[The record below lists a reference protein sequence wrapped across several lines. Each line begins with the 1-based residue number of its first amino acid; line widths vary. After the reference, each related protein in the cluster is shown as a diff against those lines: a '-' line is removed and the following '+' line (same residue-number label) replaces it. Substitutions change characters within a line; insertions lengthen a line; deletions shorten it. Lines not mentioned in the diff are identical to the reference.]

1 MNLVYCHSGSGS
13 KLPKVVECCLMGG
26 DVCSLCHAGY
36 LQLTGSMRSHYSS
49 CLASILD
56 REIKGKGAL
65 LRSGLDGMQ
74 RWSKITFVEY
84 CALFCLC
91 WLVVF
96 YMAWS
101 ISGTYCWGIHMLK
114 YKCRHGF
121 YEQWTK
127 VSKFT
132 DQKKLLPKKYNL
144 FTRYT
149 LLALIYI
156 VTRTKPP
163 HVLMNTFF
171 FLSFLPLNKLFIKIA
186 IFFKSHVLNFCLLK
200 Q

>member
-1 MNLVYCHSGSGS
+1 MSPLVRRWTWYTVTLGLTPNSPGW
-13 KLPKVVECCLMGG
+13 LNAVWWGG
-26 DVCSLCHAGY
+26 VCAACATLATCS
-36 LQLTGSMRSHYSS
+36 LTGSVRSHYSS

-65 LRSGLDGMQ
+65 LRSRLDGMQ

-114 YKCRHGF
+114 YKCRRGF

-132 DQKKLLPKKYNL
+132 DQKKLLPQ
-144 FTRYT
+144 
-149 LLALIYI
+149 I
-156 VTRTKPP
+156 
-163 HVLMNTFF
+163 
-171 FLSFLPLNKLFIKIA
+171 
-186 IFFKSHVLNFCLLK
+186 
-200 Q
+200 